1 MPGCGRFVLPGVLF
15 TAVLAACIDST
26 TEPEEPLTEAEAI
39 ALLQGIRGI
48 MADTALIFGAVTQSS
63 AEVECPLGGEVALT
77 IDATPERRGDT
88 VRVVTEATLTPSGCR
103 FASRGLE
110 FTVDGNPNVFDLG
123 VIAAVD
129 TSDELSLEGHTTG
142 AVDWE
147 LDDRSGTCM
156 IDMAR
161 HIMMDLSRS
170 EPNRTGTDTG
180 MMCGMAIELPIEE
193 ISAGG

>member
-39 ALLQGIRGI
+39 VLLQGIRGI
-48 MADTALIFGAVTQSS
+48 MADSTLIFGAVTQSS
-63 AEVECPLGGEVALT
+63 AEVECPLGGEAALT

-88 VRVVTEATLTPSGCR
+88 VRMVTEATLTPSGCR

-110 FTVDGNPNVFDLG
+110 FTVDGNPYVHDRG
-123 VIAAVD
+123 VIATVD
-129 TSDELSLEGHTTG
+129 PLEEISVEGHTTG

-156 IDMAR
+156 IDMER
-161 HIMMDLSRS
+161 NTILDLSGS
-170 EPNRTGTDTG
+170 EPTGTGTDAG
-180 MMCGMAIELPIEE
+180 MMCGMAIELTTEDM
-193 ISAGG
+193 SVGG